1 MTCVIGQLHMRHTC
15 KCMICNFY
23 HNLRCIIRMFRIV
36 SVVSKPL
43 EFKIPAWMLNRRKK
57 L

>member
-36 SVVSKPL
+36 AVVSKPL